1 MSKKLLS
8 EFVGVFLIVL
18 LGYGSIAAAA
28 SGVWQPGPYGVP
40 AVFGVAVAIA
50 IQFLGPFSIHFNPGV
65 TVALGFMRWHP
76 WQGVWPFIAVQFA
89 AALAAMGVIHAVFP
103 SVVHF
108 GAPAAQEGWLQAIAK
123 EFFFMVPFIFLCMV
137 AGTYYPKWRAIA
149 IGGMVFSIGAVF
161 GRFAGELSMN
171 PATTLATNVMEGK
184 LAVLPVY
191 AIGTT
196 LGCFVGFWSYA
207 RIQPRLDRWL
217 SASG

>member
-1 MSKKLLS
+1 MNRKLLS

-123 EFFFMVPFIFLCMV
+123 EVLFMVPFIFLCMV

-207 RIQPRLDRWL
+207 RIQPRLDRWI